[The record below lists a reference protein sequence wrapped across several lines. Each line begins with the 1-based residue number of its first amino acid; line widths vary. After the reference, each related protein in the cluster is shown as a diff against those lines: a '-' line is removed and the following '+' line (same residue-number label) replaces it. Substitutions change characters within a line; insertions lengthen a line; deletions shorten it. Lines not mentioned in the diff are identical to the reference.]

1 MTVSSQQYSVKYRG
15 IGIDS
20 EDFPIPFGFRHSSV
34 LKVETIDSAGVA
46 TQRTLSTDG
55 VSNDY
60 TLTQMTKS
68 ATQVVS
74 NSPRTQF
81 GWIMW
86 VGVSPTDIVHIYK
99 DETMLQPTD
108 FTDSTSISQESFGTS
123 KDRITDALS
132 STINRSD
139 EDPSAYSADSR
150 RIASLGTPA
159 RNDSSLTKSVLD
171 SMQTTSTLTIP
182 ASGGSG
188 DDGKLLAPT
197 GYAPSTPTIAW
208 SSRLALPTP
217 TGDKYVLSPV
227 SDYANPPYIEW
238 TLPRWISAPP
248 DNGLSYCVSYDR
260 TSPSV
265 TDKSMDWREYR
276 NTTATWLATLQTG
289 YFLIHEGSSSSHRK
303 RDGTLGQS
311 VVPSRAEDALNRMI
325 ATDDG
330 TITQSPRFKITETDI
345 KVDVSTLSGPP
356 DGTGSDTGLH
366 DLRFPLS
373 VNHTM
378 VDDAGNNIAP
388 TMIFLQ
394 PQTFPVTVQDYS
406 GADFTA
412 YPVFKAYHAHLDK
425 DANVGDLSHA
435 TALTGTL
442 TCMNHTTHPT
452 STPGGDSKFLIWG
465 NSVEANPSSE
475 TVVLHVL
482 SIYDTGRVL

>member
-132 STINRSD
+132 STISRSD

-217 TGDKYVLSPV
+217 TGDK
-227 SDYANPPYIEW
+227 
-238 TLPRWISAPP
+238 
-248 DNGLSYCVSYDR
+248 
-260 TSPSV
+260 
-265 TDKSMDWREYR
+265 
-276 NTTATWLATLQTG
+276 
-289 YFLIHEGSSSSHRK
+289 
-303 RDGTLGQS
+303 
-311 VVPSRAEDALNRMI
+311 
-325 ATDDG
+325 
-330 TITQSPRFKITETDI
+330 
-345 KVDVSTLSGPP
+345 
-356 DGTGSDTGLH
+356 
-366 DLRFPLS
+366 
-373 VNHTM
+373 
-378 VDDAGNNIAP
+378 
-388 TMIFLQ
+388 
-394 PQTFPVTVQDYS
+394 
-406 GADFTA
+406 
-412 YPVFKAYHAHLDK
+412 
-425 DANVGDLSHA
+425 
-435 TALTGTL
+435 
-442 TCMNHTTHPT
+442 
-452 STPGGDSKFLIWG
+452 
-465 NSVEANPSSE
+465 
-475 TVVLHVL
+475 
-482 SIYDTGRVL
+482 